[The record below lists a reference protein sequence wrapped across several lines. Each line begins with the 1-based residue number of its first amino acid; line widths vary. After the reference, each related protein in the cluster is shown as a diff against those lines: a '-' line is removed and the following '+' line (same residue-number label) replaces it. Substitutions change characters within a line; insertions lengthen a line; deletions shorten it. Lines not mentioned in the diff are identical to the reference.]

1 MHIFAEN
8 APVDRHNNEH
18 LDHLT
23 KNLYTLKATD
33 QYPLNVTR
41 QDLDRVLARGRSET
55 GGLDSV
61 ILAKENVRVMLTT
74 NIDINDR
81 LINGQMGT
89 IKKISINHTTQ
100 KPAVIYIN
108 FDNSQ
113 AGIKAVEKCKDK
125 YARENGAV
133 LIQPIL
139 ARIKVRPGKPSSPE
153 IQILQFPITLAWECT
168 VHKVQGLTLNET
180 VVSFNLNS

>member
-1 MHIFAEN
+1 MHIFAKY

-33 QYPLNVTR
+33 QYPLNITR

-61 ILAKENVRVMLTT
+61 ILAKENVQVMLTT

-81 LINGQMGT
+81 LINGQIGT

-113 AGIKAVEKCKDK
+113 GGIKAVEKCKDK

-133 LIQPIL
+133 PIQPIL
-139 ARIKVRPGKPSSPE
+139 TRIKVRPGKPSSPE
-153 IQILQFPITLAWECT
+153 IQRLQSPITLAWECT

-180 VVSFNLNS
+180 VVSFDLNS